1 LGLGVSTGRY
11 PIPKRSFDYVST
23 SRSATARDSLL
34 CRLYVDMEGFVSNF
48 NLIGASYE
56 RVAKQPD
63 QAKRWLSHRSRSV
76 VTSHSGLGD
85 WYMSDVV
92 FVAIGLGFFA
102 TACLYL
108 FACDR
113 L

>member
-1 LGLGVSTGRY
+1 MG
-11 PIPKRSFDYVST
+11 
-23 SRSATARDSLL
+23 
-34 CRLYVDMEGFVSNF
+34 
-48 NLIGASYE
+48 
-56 RVAKQPD
+56 
-63 QAKRWLSHRSRSV
+63 
-76 VTSHSGLGD
+76 
-85 WYMSDVV
+85 DVV